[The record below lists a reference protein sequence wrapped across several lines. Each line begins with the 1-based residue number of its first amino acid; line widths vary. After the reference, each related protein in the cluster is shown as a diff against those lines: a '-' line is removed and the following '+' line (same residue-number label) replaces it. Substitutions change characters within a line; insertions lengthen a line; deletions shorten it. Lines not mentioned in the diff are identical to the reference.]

1 MSEEETEAKVIEW
14 EETNEEEA
22 EGTLRNSCPKHQRN
36 SNHHERMIPWAE
48 LLTLLEG
55 RDEINVENYPR
66 ALTGDD
72 IVVLNELK
80 KPGRLEDLKAAAKA
94 IVKII
99 VKKTIGSRTKTFSG
113 TGCLIEW
120 PQKLCKDGTFQK
132 FAVMTNFHVV
142 RQVLLINTTFYTLAR
157 PE

>member
-36 SNHHERMIPWAE
+36 SNHHKRMIPWAD
-48 LLTLLEG
+48 LLKLLEG
-55 RDEINVENYPR
+55 PDEIKVEKYPH
-66 ALTGDD
+66 ALIADD

-80 KPGRLEDLKAAAKA
+80 KQGSRLEDLKAAAKA

-142 RQVLLINTTFYTLAR
+142 KQVY
-157 PE
+157 